1 MADRGDMAQGAGSRG
16 QVSRVRH
23 LGRVLAALWRL
34 SLAEA
39 VAYRVS
45 MLMWI
50 LTTTFPLVS
59 LALWAG
65 LAEAGPIGDYARADF
80 VAYFVAAFL
89 VRQVTASWVVWEL
102 ESQIRSGDLST
113 LLMRP
118 VHPLLHHAM
127 QNLAALP
134 VRVMLALPIGIL
146 VLVLAGGLQVGGVGA
161 LLLAPVALALAW
173 LITLN
178 VQICVGALAFW
189 LTSSSSLFEVWL
201 GLYLVLSGAALP
213 TSLYP
218 AGLAE
223 VVRALPFHAALGF
236 PVELII
242 GRVEGAAIVE
252 GLALQGVWL
261 AVFAGLSAILW
272 RRGVRAYGAVGA

>member
-1 MADRGDMAQGAGSRG
+1 MAEPKDRARETCPPRQPSRA
-16 QVSRVRH
+16 RH
-23 LGRVLAALWRL
+23 LARVVGALWRL
-34 SLAEA
+34 ALAEA
-39 VAYRVS
+39 IAYRVS

-65 LAEAGPIGDYARADF
+65 LAQDGPIGGYGRADF
-80 VAYFVAAFL
+80 VAYFVAAFM
-89 VRQVTASWVVWEL
+89 VRQLTASWVVWDL
-102 ESQIRSGDLST
+102 EAQIRSGDLST

-134 VRVMLALPIGIL
+134 VRVALALPLGVA
-146 VLVLAGGLQVGGVGA
+146 VLAVAGGLQLGGAAA
-161 LLLAPVALALAW
+161 LLAAPAALTMGW

-178 VQICVGALAFW
+178 VQICIACLAFW
-189 LTSSSSLFEVWL
+189 LTSSSFLFSVWL

-223 VVRALPFHAALGF
+223 VVRALPFHAILGF
-236 PVELII
+236 PVELIV
-242 GRVEGAAIVE
+242 GRVEGRAILAGLLLQAAW
-252 GLALQGVWL
+252 A
-261 AVFAGLSAILW
+261 AVFMGLSSTLW
-272 RRGVRAYGAVGA
+272 RRGVRVYGAVGA